1 MNNNNILQPPTIQN
15 IPINNINPIFIPQ
28 KNKGDSGTHLPY
40 PNERNIQK
48 KEIKEDDYVIEM
60 FGRVGWICDQCN
72 NFNYDT
78 RNKCNRCGIPKS
90 PKKISKL
97 KRKLENKKKEQMKLQ
112 QSTKKD
118 DDEKKKKLKERK
130 GDWICAKCG
139 NLNFSFRIICNRC
152 QLPKKDSDILNT
164 PMSLQYNDN
173 MMYNYSMNFVNNGE
187 IYCNNM
193 NVLNQNR
200 GNNIEEGEI

>member
-1 MNNNNILQPPTIQN
+1 MLSKNPSS
-15 IPINNINPIFIPQ
+15 PINNINPIFIPQ

-40 PNERNIQK
+40 PNVQK

-97 KRKLENKKKEQMKLQ
+97 KKEN
-112 QSTKKD
+112 
-118 DDEKKKKLKERK
+118 
-130 GDWICAKCG
+130 
-139 NLNFSFRIICNRC
+139 
-152 QLPKKDSDILNT
+152 
-164 PMSLQYNDN
+164 
-173 MMYNYSMNFVNNGE
+173 
-187 IYCNNM
+187 
-193 NVLNQNR
+193 
-200 GNNIEEGEI
+200 

>member
-1 MNNNNILQPPTIQN
+1 MKRKIILLLLALVLLL
-15 IPINNINPIFIPQ
+15 
-28 KNKGDSGTHLPY
+28 SGC
-40 PNERNIQK
+40 QK
-48 KEIKEDDYVIEM
+48 KETKEDDYVIEM

-130 GDWICAKCG
+130 GDWTCAKCG

-152 QLPKKDSDILNT
+152 QLPKKDSDIINT